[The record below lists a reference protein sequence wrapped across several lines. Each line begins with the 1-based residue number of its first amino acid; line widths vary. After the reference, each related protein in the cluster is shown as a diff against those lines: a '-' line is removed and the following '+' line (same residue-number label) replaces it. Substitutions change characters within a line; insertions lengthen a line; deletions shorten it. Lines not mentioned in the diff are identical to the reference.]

1 MKVIDRK
8 AEAAK
13 KATTSTKNATI
24 TLTEGQLAQIVAE
37 AVAKAVAQSRPKAEA
52 KNAPVDQA
60 KVQPKAEAKPAK
72 ARVAKKAAQPKA
84 EKAKAERPALKP
96 DFTGK
101 SGYGYCVTA
110 DTDTRDGSA
119 LWVVK
124 VTTTLDRDAYLAENA
139 SMKALGGYYSR
150 FKGGFVFRYDPSAA
164 LKSGKCPKGAKVAEY
179 TTRKGER
186 KAVR

>member
-13 KATTSTKNATI
+13 KATTSTKNATVNTI

-37 AVAKAVAQSRPKAEA
+37 AVAKAVAQSQPKAEIS
-52 KNAPVDQA
+52 NAPVDPA
-60 KVQPKAEAKPAK
+60 PAK
-72 ARVAKKAAQPKA
+72 VAKKVTQPKA
-84 EKAKAERPALKP
+84 EKAKAAPKAKSALKP

-101 SGYGYCVTA
+101 SGHGYAVTA

>member
-13 KATTSTKNATI
+13 KATTSTKNATVNTI

-37 AVAKAVAQSRPKAEA
+37 AVAKAVAQSRPKAEVS
-52 KNAPVDQA
+52 NAPVDPA
-60 KVQPKAEAKPAK
+60 PAK
-72 ARVAKKAAQPKA
+72 VAKKAAQPKA
-84 EKAKAERPALKP
+84 EAKTAKAKSAPKP

-101 SGYGYCVTA
+101 SGYGYAVTA

-150 FKGGFVFRYDPSAA
+150 FKGGFVFRYDPCAA

>member
-37 AVAKAVAQSRPKAEA
+37 AVAKAVAQSQPKAEVG
-52 KNAPVDQA
+52 NAIDPAPA
-60 KVQPKAEAKPAK
+60 KVAKKVAQPKAEAKTAK
-72 ARVAKKAAQPKA
+72 AKSV
-84 EKAKAERPALKP
+84 LKP

-101 SGYGYCVTA
+101 SGYGYAVTA

-164 LKSGKCPKGAKVAEY
+164 LKSGKRPKGAKVAEY
-179 TTRKGER
+179 TARKGER

>member
-13 KATTSTKNATI
+13 KATTSTKNATVNTI

-37 AVAKAVAQSRPKAEA
+37 AVAKAVAQS
-52 KNAPVDQA
+52 
-60 KVQPKAEAKPAK
+60 QPKAEVSNALDPAPAK
-72 ARVAKKAAQPKA
+72 VAKKVAQPKA
-84 EKAKAERPALKP
+84 EKAKAAPKAKSTLKP

-101 SGYGYCVTA
+101 SGYGYAVTA

-164 LKSGKCPKGAKVAEY
+164 LKSGKRPKGAKVAEY

>member
-37 AVAKAVAQSRPKAEA
+37 AVAKAVAQS
-52 KNAPVDQA
+52 
-60 KVQPKAEAKPAK
+60 QPKAEVSNALDPAPAK
-72 ARVAKKAAQPKA
+72 VAKKVARPKA
-84 EKAKAERPALKP
+84 EKAKAAPKAKAEKPALKP

-101 SGYGYCVTA
+101 SGYGYAVTA

-150 FKGGFVFRYDPSAA
+150 FKGGFVFRYDPCAA

>member
-37 AVAKAVAQSRPKAEA
+37 AVAKAVAQS
-52 KNAPVDQA
+52 
-60 KVQPKAEAKPAK
+60 QPKAEVSNALDPAPAK
-72 ARVAKKAAQPKA
+72 VAKKVAQPKA
-84 EKAKAERPALKP
+84 EKAKAAPKAKSALKP

-101 SGYGYCVTA
+101 SGYGYAVTA

>member
-37 AVAKAVAQSRPKAEA
+37 AVAKAVAQS
-52 KNAPVDQA
+52 
-60 KVQPKAEAKPAK
+60 QPKAEVSNALDPAPAK
-72 ARVAKKAAQPKA
+72 VAKKVAQPKA
-84 EKAKAERPALKP
+84 EKAKAAPKAKSVLKP

-101 SGYGYCVTA
+101 SGYGYAVTA

>member
-13 KATTSTKNATI
+13 KATTSTKNATVNTI

-37 AVAKAVAQSRPKAEA
+37 VVAKAVAQS
-52 KNAPVDQA
+52 
-60 KVQPKAEAKPAK
+60 QPKAEVSNALDPAPAK
-72 ARVAKKAAQPKA
+72 VAKKVAQPKA
-84 EKAKAERPALKP
+84 EKAKAAPKAKSALKP

-101 SGYGYCVTA
+101 SGYGYAVTA

-164 LKSGKCPKGAKVAEY
+164 LKSGKRPKGAKVAEY

>member
-13 KATTSTKNATI
+13 KATTSTKNATINTI

-37 AVAKAVAQSRPKAEA
+37 AVAKAVAQS
-52 KNAPVDQA
+52 
-60 KVQPKAEAKPAK
+60 QPKAEVSNALDPAPAK
-72 ARVAKKAAQPKA
+72 VAKKAAQPKA
-84 EKAKAERPALKP
+84 EAKTAKAKSALKP

-101 SGYGYCVTA
+101 SGYGYAVTA

-150 FKGGFVFRYDPSAA
+150 FKGGFVFRYDPCAA